1 MHKQIFR
8 ITGMSCAACSAGVQ
22 KRVAQMDG
30 VTDASVNLASE
41 RLVAS
46 FDPQKTSVEQIIE
59 SVKKAGYGAI
69 TMEANETLQAGQK
82 SSEAVSVRL
91 WVSLAFAV
99 PLLIVAMAPM
109 LGFHAL
115 HLPDPYGGWLQAA
128 LCLPVII
135 AAAPLFRSG
144 WKAALVASPNMDSLV
159 ALGSGT
165 AFAYSLYLLLR
176 GGTQHHLYFESAA
189 VILALITL
197 GKHLEARSKGRAS
210 QAIQALMQLTPATA
224 TVLRDGQELS
234 IPAYELKPG
243 ELVLIRPGERIPA
256 DGELADGLS
265 SIDESMLT
273 GESMPVSKQPGD
285 RVYGG
290 TVNGNGLITIEVHQ
304 VGSDTALGQII
315 RMVDEAQSSKA
326 PIARLADQVSAWF
339 VPAVLLVAVVSA
351 VGWTLA
357 GKPLEFALTVFVSV
371 LVIACPCALGLATPT
386 AVMVAVGRG
395 AELGVLLRH
404 AEALEQAGRID
415 TIAFDKTG
423 TLTEGKPQLTKI
435 ICAEGISEDELLTIA
450 ASVEHGSEHPLAS
463 AVVNAATQRDISLKR
478 AVQFQSLPGQGVQAT
493 VSGKRILVGSA
504 ELLISRGMS
513 IPADWPS
520 EASFYVS
527 SNELPIGALIVAD
540 PIRAESASAIRQ
552 LEALGINTAMITGDR
567 AEVAQKIA
575 DELHITELVAGVLPD
590 GKAAQIARLQS
601 KPAHVA
607 FAGDGINDAPALAS
621 SELGIAL
628 SSGTD
633 VAMES
638 ADAVV
643 MHRGIEGVVTLIR
656 LGRASMRIIRQNLFW
671 AFFYNL
677 LGIPAAMGL
686 LTLWGGPMLNPMIAA
701 GAMSLSSLTV
711 VLNALRLRRFV

>member
-1 MHKQIFR
+1 MKKQIFR

-22 KRVAQMDG
+22 KRVSQMDG
-30 VTDASVNLASE
+30 VAEASVNLASE
-41 RLVAS
+41 RLVTS
-46 FDPQKTSVEQIIE
+46 FDPDRITVEGIVAA
-59 SVKKAGYGAI
+59 VKSAGYGAI
-69 TMEANETLQAGQK
+69 PMEANDTLQAGQQ
-82 SSEAVSVRL
+82 SSEAVSTRL
-91 WVSLAFAV
+91 WVSLVFAI
-99 PLLIVAMAPM
+99 PLLVISMGPM
-109 LGFHAL
+109 VGFHAL
-115 HLPDPYGGWLQAA
+115 HMPDPYGGWLQAV
-128 LCLPVII
+128 LCIPVII
-135 AAAPLFRSG
+135 VAAPLFRSG
-144 WKAALVASPNMDSLV
+144 WKAAQVGSPNMDSLV

-165 AFAYSLYLLLR
+165 AFVYSLYLLIA
-176 GGTQHHLYFESAA
+176 GGSQHHLYFESAA

-210 QAIQALMQLTPATA
+210 LAIQALMQLTPATA
-224 TVLRDGQELS
+224 TVIRDGQETT
-234 IPAYELKPG
+234 IPAQELKPG

-256 DGELADGLS
+256 DGELAEGTTS
-265 SIDESMLT
+265 VDESMLT
-273 GESMPVSKQPGD
+273 GESMPVSKQPGE

-304 VGSDTALGQII
+304 VGSDTALGHII
-315 RMVDEAQSSKA
+315 RMVDDAQSSKA

-339 VPAVLLVAVVSA
+339 VPAVLIIATLSA
-351 VGWTLA
+351 AGWMLA

-423 TLTEGKPQLTKI
+423 TLTEGKPQLTRL
-435 ICAEGISEDELLTIA
+435 ICAEGVSEEELLIIA

-463 AVVNAATQRDISLKR
+463 AVVNAAEERELTLKR
-478 AVQFQSLPGQGVQAT
+478 SMQFQNLPGQGVQAT
-493 VSGKRILVGSA
+493 ISGKRILVGSA
-504 ELLISRGMS
+504 ELLASRNIELPS
-513 IPADWPS
+513 DWPA
-520 EASFYVS
+520 EASFYVT
-527 SNELPIGALIVAD
+527 SNEQPIGALVVAD

-552 LEALGINTAMITGDR
+552 LEALGISTAMITGDR